1 VGGRIQS
8 NSTSPA
14 PTHPASFVS
23 QRALDGRTTVT
34 SISIG
39 AFRLSPRAYSAAE
52 PHPDAQIDAAGGVRA
67 GLNSLYIEAR
77 TKRIIIDPGYFSGS
91 EPSVLED
98 LSLSPGIGDGL
109 AALDV
114 APESVDYVV
123 LTHGHFDHC
132 GGVLDG
138 AKPRFPN
145 AVHLLHA
152 EDWAQ
157 GALPPDWH
165 EYLRRILEPVRER
178 GLLRLVDAPVVN
190 VCHGVR
196 LAHAPGET
204 PGHAIVRIDSDSEV
218 LLYLGDLLHIP
229 GEARR
234 IDWAAG
240 SHERDVTRMVE
251 SRRRFLAEAS
261 EPNTTSM
268 FTHGVFPPWGRVY
281 QHAPDEWQ
289 WEYAEQR
296 P

>member
-1 VGGRIQS
+1 VGSRIQS
-8 NSTSPA
+8 NSTSQP
-14 PTHPASFVS
+14 PTQRASFLS
-23 QRALDGRTTVT
+23 QLALDGNTILTA
-34 SISIG
+34 ISVG
-39 AFRLSPRAYSAAE
+39 TFRLPPREYSAAE
-52 PHPDAQIDAAGGVRA
+52 PYPETPVDDAGGVRA
-67 GLNSLYIEAR
+67 GLNSLYIEAGP
-77 TKRIIIDPGYFSGS
+77 KRIVIDPGYFSGS
-91 EPSVLED
+91 EPSILED
-98 LSLSPGIGDGL
+98 LSLSPGISDGL

-138 AKPRFPN
+138 TEPRFPN

-165 EYLRRILEPVRER
+165 ESLHRLLEPVRER
-178 GLLRLVDAPVVN
+178 GLLRLIDSPIVN
-190 VCHGVR
+190 VCDGVR

-204 PGHAIVRIDSDSEV
+204 PGHAIVRIDSGSKV
-218 LLYLGDLLHIP
+218 LLYLGDLVHVP
-229 GEARR
+229 GEAKR

-240 SHERDVTRMVE
+240 SHERDLVRMVE

-268 FTHGVFPPWGRVY
+268 FTHGVFPPWGRFH
-281 QHAPDEWQ
+281 QQAPDEWQ
-289 WEYAEQR
+289 WEYTERR